1 MNIREYLGAD
11 DKKPRNN
18 YKEFKKSL
26 PSNLSGTP
34 EREYAMRRYWKDE
47 GKPKDFKEAQSRKR
61 PMFYEVYHPEENVS
75 AYHSVSTSDKT
86 SKMYKPK
93 KHATTYKELESY
105 KSDPGMKDFKDKNKV
120 VSRGRYLKYVPKTKR
135 DMANPEKNEKKV
147 EKFIAKSK
155 KVEAKESQ
163 KNSRSVKK

>member
-11 DKKPRNN
+11 DKKPRNK

-34 EREYAMRRYWKDE
+34 EREYAMKRYWKDE

-61 PMFYEVYHPEENVS
+61 PMFYEVYHPEEGRS
-75 AYHSVSTSDKT
+75 AYHSVSTSEKT

-93 KHATTYKELESY
+93 KHATTYKELEAY
-105 KSDPGMKDFKDKNKV
+105 KSDPEMREFKDKNKV
-120 VSRGRYLKYVPKTKR
+120 VSRGRYLKYVSKTKR
-135 DMANPEKNEKKV
+135 DLAKPERNEKRV
-147 EKFIAKSK
+147 EKFIAKSQRT
-155 KVEAKESQ
+155 EAKENK
-163 KNSRSVKK
+163 KNLRSVKK